1 VFPFLA
7 TTITKVLSFRGRQN
21 LRPQLVVHPEYFS
34 IHIILSLESNLFVSM
49 FPLKVHIKHAGKVH
63 DVGLDPDQ
71 PASVF
76 KDAVYRV
83 TGVPLDR
90 MKIMIKGGILKV
102 SKPHNHWAMADSH
115 IWR

>member
-1 VFPFLA
+1 M
-7 TTITKVLSFRGRQN
+7 S
-21 LRPQLVVHPEYFS
+21 
-34 IHIILSLESNLFVSM
+34 
-49 FPLKVHIKHAGKVH
+49 PLKVHVKHAGKVH
-63 DVGLDPDQ
+63 DVELDPDQ

-76 KDAVYRV
+76 KDAVYHI

-102 SKPHNHWAMADSH
+102 GKLHKHWAMADPH

>member
-1 VFPFLA
+1 LKASAKNVAKLEF
-7 TTITKVLSFRGRQN
+7 FRNGTVNRLHRHDR
-21 LRPQLVVHPEYFS
+21 LRSEVALLLVAMS
-34 IHIILSLESNLFVSM
+34 
-49 FPLKVHIKHAGKVH
+49 PLKVHIKHAAKVH
-63 DVGLDPDQ
+63 DVELDPDR

-102 SKPHNHWAMADSH
+102 SKPHTHWAMADSY